1 VEFMDYDSMTLLE
14 LKKICKS
21 RGLKI
26 SGKKDD
32 VIIRLMEN
40 DEEGQQ
46 SVWQGQ
52 NAVQTSYVGSMP
64 QQQINPQAFLNPNV
78 QRVYINNNNSTVNG
92 IGWIVII
99 YGVFRMFMAFA
110 FSIIGIGQL
119 GAVVAPIAFFL
130 SFAFIFGGILMT
142 NEYLNGV
149 YFSLGTFLVSGLLS
163 IIFSGGEWNPLS
175 ISLAE
180 DGSMILFSLM
190 CTTFGMGLVALP
202 LLMSFDDLK
211 KGWPPAIERV
221 LNARGGNSSNK
232 KQIKCSSCDQ
242 SLQIPSDYSGKISC
256 PHCQSKMNI

>member
-1 VEFMDYDSMTLLE
+1 MDYDSMTLLD
-14 LKKICKS
+14 LKKVCKS

-40 DEEGQQ
+40 DEQSGQ
-46 SVWQGQ
+46 SVWQNQ
-52 NAVQTSYVGSMP
+52 QTMQPSGVGVMP
-64 QQQINPQAFLNPNV
+64 QQQVIPQSYLNQNV
-78 QRVYINNNNSTVNG
+78 QRLYINNKNSTVDG

-99 YGVFRMFMAFA
+99 YGAFRMLMAFT
-110 FSIIGIGQL
+110 FSLIGIGQL
-119 GAVVAPIAFFL
+119 GAVVAPIAFIL
-130 SFAFIFGGILMT
+130 AFAFIFGGILMT

-149 YFSLGTFLVSGLLS
+149 YFTLITFLVSGLLS
-163 IIFSGGEWNPLS
+163 IVFAGGEWNPLS
-175 ISLAE
+175 ISLAD
-180 DGSMILFSLM
+180 DGSMTIFSIM

-221 LNARGGNSSNK
+221 LNSRGSSGSGK
-232 KQIKCSSCDQ
+232 TKVECSSCGK

-256 PHCQSKMNI
+256 PHCQAKMEI

>member
-1 VEFMDYDSMTLLE
+1 MDYDSMTLLD
-14 LKKICKS
+14 LKKVCKS

-52 NAVQTSYVGSMP
+52 NVIQTPYVGSMP
-64 QQQINPQAFLNPNV
+64 QQQINPQAYLNQNV
-78 QRVYINNNNSTVNG
+78 QRVYINNVNSTVNG

-99 YGVFRMFMAFA
+99 YGAFRMLMAFA
-110 FSIIGIGQL
+110 FSLIGIGQL
-119 GAVVAPIAFFL
+119 GAVVAPIAFL
-130 SFAFIFGGILMT
+130 LAFAFIFGGIMMV

-149 YFSLGTFLVSGLLS
+149 YFTLITFLVSGLLS
-163 IIFSGGEWNPLS
+163 IIFAGGDLNPLS
-175 ISLAE
+175 ISLSD
-180 DGSMILFSLM
+180 DGSMTLFSVM

-211 KGWPPAIERV
+211 KGWPPSIER
-221 LNARGGNSSNK
+221 LINARGNK
-232 KQIKCSSCDQ
+232 SADKIKIQCSSCDK
-242 SLQIPSDYSGKISC
+242 SLQVPSDYSGKISC
-256 PHCQSKMNI
+256 PHCQETMHI